1 MTTSR
6 VTTCLWFESGGE
18 EAAAF
23 YLSVFANSR
32 RLRHLDAPVDTPS
45 GSAGERLTVEF
56 ELDGQRF
63 MILNGGPHF
72 TLSPAVSIVVNC
84 DSQDEVDYFWD
95 RLLEGGQPS
104 QCGWLVDRFGVSWQV
119 VPNRLIE
126 LMTDSNPEV
135 AQRVAQAMMQMVK
148 LDIPTLEAAART
160 PSGS

>member
-1 MTTSR
+1 MTTPR
-6 VTTCLWFESGGE
+6 VTTCLWFEKGGE

-23 YLSVFANSR
+23 YLSLFAGSR

-45 GSAGERLTVEF
+45 GLAGERLTIEF

-72 TLSPAVSIVVNC
+72 KLTPAVSIVVNC

-95 RLLEGGQPS
+95 RLLEGGEPS

-119 VPNRLIE
+119 VPNRLVE
-126 LMTDSNPEV
+126 LMTDPNPAV
-135 AQRVAQAMMQMVK
+135 AQRVAQAMMQMIK
-148 LDIPTLEAAART
+148 LDIPTLEAAAA
-160 PSGS
+160 GE